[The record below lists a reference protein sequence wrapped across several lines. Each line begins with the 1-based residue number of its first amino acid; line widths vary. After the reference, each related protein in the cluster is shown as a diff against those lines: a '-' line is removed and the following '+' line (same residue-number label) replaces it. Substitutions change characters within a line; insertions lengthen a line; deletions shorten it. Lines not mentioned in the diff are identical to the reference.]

1 MEKSN
6 TEKKT
11 YEKANAEVVIFDNK
25 DIVRTSG
32 GCETWSNQTGASCY
46 YGLTA

>member
-6 TEKKT
+6 KEKKT

-32 GCETWSNQTGASCY
+32 GCVTWSNLNGVSCH
-46 YGLTA
+46 YGLTE